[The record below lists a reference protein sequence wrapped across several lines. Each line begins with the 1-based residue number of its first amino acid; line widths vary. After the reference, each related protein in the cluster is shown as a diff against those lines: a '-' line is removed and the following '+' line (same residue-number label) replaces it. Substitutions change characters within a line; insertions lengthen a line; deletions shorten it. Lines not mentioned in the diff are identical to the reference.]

1 MSLTTAPRAEVRT
14 EAAPAQPRGGALR
27 RLARAVL
34 WPLRRFFDP
43 RFAGVYHAVQ
53 DVRRLLITDL
63 EAANETTTLTGR
75 MLDRVIAQN
84 EEVLAR
90 LGGPRQDSSEAGY
103 ESFASAYAFRALA
116 SVPAGGSIAAVG
128 ASSSAG
134 RALDALGYEVT
145 TEHGLRT
152 AHHEGEFDA
161 VLNLSPAV
169 DEERLRLLGHL
180 TKAGGL
186 LILSAPVGPRPVTEA
201 GHVYDQAGLEALLED
216 WKQVDVTLVQRREP
230 PSWTSVDGPID
241 DLDPA
246 AETLALV
253 TATKRSD

>member
-1 MSLTTAPRAEVRT
+1 VRT
-14 EAAPAQPRGGALR
+14 EAPPAQPRGGALR

-43 RFAGVYHAVQ
+43 RFGGVYSAVQ

-90 LGGPRQDSSEAGY
+90 LGAPREDSSEAGY
-103 ESFASAYAFRALA
+103 EPFASAYAFRAVA
-116 SVPAGGSIAAVG
+116 SVPAGGSIVAVG
-128 ASSSAG
+128 ASSSSV
-134 RALDALGYEVT
+134 RALGALGYDVT
-145 TEHGLRT
+145 TEYGLRT

-161 VLNLSPAV
+161 VLCLSTAV

-180 TKAGGL
+180 TKARGL
-186 LILSAPVGPRPVTEA
+186 LILSAPVGPRPVTET
-201 GHVYDQAGLEALLED
+201 GHVYDQAGLEGLLED
-216 WKQVDVTLVQRREP
+216 WERVDVTLVQRREP
-230 PSWTSVDGPID
+230 TSWTRVDGPIA
-241 DLDPA
+241 DLDPVI
-246 AETLALV
+246 ETMALV

>member
-1 MSLTTAPRAEVRT
+1 MRT

-43 RFAGVYHAVQ
+43 RFAGVYNAVQ

-90 LGGPRQDSSEAGY
+90 LGDTREDSSDVGY
-103 ESFASAYAFRALA
+103 ELIASAYAFRALA
-116 SVPAGGSIAAVG
+116 SVPPGASIAAVG
-128 ASSSAG
+128 ASSSSL
-134 RALDALGYEVT
+134 RALDALGYDVT
-145 TEHGLRT
+145 SEHGLRT
-152 AHHEGEFDA
+152 AHHEGELDA
-161 VLNLSPAV
+161 VLCLSTAV
-169 DEERLRLLGHL
+169 DDERLRLLGHL
-180 TKAGGL
+180 TKTGGL
-186 LILSAPVGPRPVTEA
+186 LILSAPVGPRPVTET
-201 GHVYDQAGLEALLED
+201 GHVYDQAGLEKVLED
-216 WKQVDVTLVQRREP
+216 WEQVDVTLVQRREP
-230 PSWTSVDGPID
+230 TSWTSVDAPIA

-246 AETLALV
+246 VETLALL